1 MLFQL
6 EYESKFHS
14 LRTNQRAFSLKKT
27 LQNTETSLYQSTQR
41 DTLRKVSM
49 EHRIC
54 HITGFEIFKK
64 TKYILFEARYSD
76 MSMFRPFLIHVKAST
91 LFLRLQL
98 Q

>member
-1 MLFQL
+1 
-6 EYESKFHS
+6 
-14 LRTNQRAFSLKKT
+14 
-27 LQNTETSLYQSTQR
+27 
-41 DTLRKVSM
+41 M